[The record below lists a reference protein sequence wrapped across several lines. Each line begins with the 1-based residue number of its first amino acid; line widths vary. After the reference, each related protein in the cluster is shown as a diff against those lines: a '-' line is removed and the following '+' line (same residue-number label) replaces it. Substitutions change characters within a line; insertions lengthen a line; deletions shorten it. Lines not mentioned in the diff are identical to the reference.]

1 MFRNVKTRSGS
12 EILRMEKD
20 EELTE
25 AVERLRLAGWDI
37 PDIPKLEL
45 GSDSTGKFFKIK
57 GSKPEDGKEEV

>member
-1 MFRNVKTRSGS
+1 
-12 EILRMEKD
+12 MEQD